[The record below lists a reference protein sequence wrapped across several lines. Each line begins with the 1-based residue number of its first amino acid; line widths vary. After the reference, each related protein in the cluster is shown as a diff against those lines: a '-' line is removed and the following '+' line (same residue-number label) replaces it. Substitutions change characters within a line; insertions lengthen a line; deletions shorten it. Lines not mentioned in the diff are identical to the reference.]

1 MEICEANTTR
11 TLTSFSVVQTTDRAK
26 NVPEVALRVGAC
38 GAKQKTRPAKC
49 QIDKAGGF
57 SYNGFS
63 GWYANTRPRTHEVT
77 LTYSP

>member
-11 TLTSFSVVQTTDRAK
+11 TLTSFSAAQATDREK
-26 NVPEVALRVGAC
+26 NVPEVALCVRAC

-57 SYNGFS
+57 LYNGR
-63 GWYANTRPRTHEVT
+63 GKRCYQHRLTNT
-77 LTYSP
+77 